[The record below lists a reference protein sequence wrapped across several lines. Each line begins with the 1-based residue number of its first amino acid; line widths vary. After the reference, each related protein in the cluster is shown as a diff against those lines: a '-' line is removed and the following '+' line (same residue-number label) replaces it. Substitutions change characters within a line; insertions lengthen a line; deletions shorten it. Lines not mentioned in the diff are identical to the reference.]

1 MFVLK
6 NFNGKVKRGTVTG
19 KDEFYNIVRWDDGA
33 LGLLRLEDE
42 NVWYK
47 LYPSCRVIARNNETI
62 FTGMFDECRTFCRNA
77 WTIAKHTPDFLVRNG
92 QTEVI
97 FLNSIVAHIIAES

>member
-6 NFNGKVKRGTVTG
+6 NFNGKVKRGIVEK
-19 KDEFYNIVRWDDGA
+19 KDEFFNYIQWDDGA
-33 LGLLRLEDE
+33 FGMLRLEDE

-47 LYPSCRVIARNNETI
+47 LFSSCRVVTPKNETI
-62 FTGMFDECRTFCRNA
+62 FTGMFEECRAFCRNA

-92 QTEVI
+92 YTEVI
-97 FLNSIVAHIIAES
+97 FLNSIVAQIIAES